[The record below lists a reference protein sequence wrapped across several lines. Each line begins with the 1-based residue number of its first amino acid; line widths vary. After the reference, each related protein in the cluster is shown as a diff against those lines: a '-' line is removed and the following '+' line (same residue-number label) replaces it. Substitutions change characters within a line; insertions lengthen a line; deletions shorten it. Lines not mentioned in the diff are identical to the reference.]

1 MNPEPQNFDQLCKL
15 LTLKRYEAPPP
26 RYFNDFSSKVIA
38 RLNQPMR
45 QELSWWERLGFG
57 FDLQQAVMC
66 GVGVVVC
73 GLLSVG
79 LIQGMQIA
87 DTDGPGDSR
96 TASIMGNPIV
106 AGTPVE
112 VSADSLSPWVNK
124 QSSSPFNQF
133 AVAAPVGFRSFG
145 PFGN

>member
-38 RLNQPMR
+38 RLNQPVAE
-45 QELSWWERLGFG
+45 ELSWWERLGFG

-87 DTDGPGDSR
+87 DTDGPGES
-96 TASIMGNPIV
+96 AALIGSPIV

-112 VSADSLSPWVNK
+112 VNADSFSPLINK

-133 AVAAPVGFRSFG
+133 ALAATPVGFRSFG

>member
-79 LIQGMQIA
+79 LIQGMQIT
-87 DTDGPGDSR
+87 DTDGASEPT
-96 TASIMGNPIV
+96 TAGLVGSPIV
-106 AGTPVE
+106 AAMPVGA
-112 VSADSLSPWVNK
+112 SADSFSPLISK

-133 AVAAPVGFRSFG
+133 AAAAPVGFRSFG